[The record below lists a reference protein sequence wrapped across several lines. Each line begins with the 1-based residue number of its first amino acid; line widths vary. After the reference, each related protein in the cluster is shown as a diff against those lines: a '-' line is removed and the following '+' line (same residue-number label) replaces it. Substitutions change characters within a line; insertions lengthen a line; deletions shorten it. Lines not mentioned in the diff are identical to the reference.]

1 MYNGAVCG
9 SGVVNLSAVC
19 SSGQTVQ
26 WYASQTSTS
35 VLTTGTSYAPSITAT
50 TTYYVGCKDNTTTCE
65 TATNSRQAVVGT
77 VNPIPSSPSAGN
89 VSGGAVCGS
98 GVVNLSATC
107 STGQTVQWYASQ
119 TSTTVLS
126 TGTSYAPSIAAT
138 TTYYVGCKDNTTT
151 CETATNSRQAVVGT
165 VNPIPSAPSSGNVTN
180 GAVCGSG
187 VVNLTATCTTGQT
200 VQWYASQ
207 SSTSVL
213 TTGTSYAPS
222 ITATTTYYV
231 GCKDNTTTCET
242 ATGSRQGVIGT
253 VNPIPSAPSAN
264 NVVGASRCEAGVV
277 TLTATCSTG
286 QTVQWYASQSS
297 TSVLTTG
304 TSYAPSLT
312 ATTTY
317 YVGCKDNTTTCE
329 TTTGTRQSVVG
340 TVNPNLPAP
349 SSSNVQGGAV
359 CGSGVVNLSAVCS
372 SGQTVQW
379 YASQTSTSVLTTGTS
394 YAPSITATT
403 TYYVGCKDN
412 TTTCE
417 TATNS
422 RQAVVGTVN
431 PIPSSPSAGNVS
443 GGAVCGSGVV
453 NLSATC
459 STGQTVQW
467 YASQTSTTVLSTGT
481 SYAPSIAA
489 TTTYY
494 VGCKD
499 NTTTCETA
507 TNSRQA
513 VVGTVNP
520 IPSAPSSGNVTNGA
534 VCGSGVVNLTATCTT
549 GQTVQ
554 WYASQSST
562 SVLTTGTSYA
572 PSITATTTYLC
583 RM

>member
-1 MYNGAVCG
+1 
-9 SGVVNLSAVC
+9 
-19 SSGQTVQ
+19 
-26 WYASQTSTS
+26 
-35 VLTTGTSYAPSITAT
+35 LTTGTSYAPSITAT

-119 TSTTVLS
+119 TSTVVLS

-165 VNPIPSAPSSGNVTN
+165 VNPIPSAPSSSNVTN

-187 VVNLTATCTTGQT
+187 VVNLSATCSSGQT

-231 GCKDNTTTCET
+231 ACRDNTTNCET
-242 ATGSRQGVIGT
+242 ASGTRQAVIGT
-253 VNPIPSAPSAN
+253 VNPIPSAPIAN

-304 TSYAPSLT
+304 TSYSPSLT

-329 TTTGTRQSVVG
+329 TTSGTRQSVVG

-349 SSSNVQGGAV
+349 SSSNVQWR
-359 CGSGVVNLSAVCS
+359 SM
-372 SGQTVQW
+372 W
-379 YASQTSTSVLTTGTS
+379 
-394 YAPSITATT
+394 
-403 TYYVGCKDN
+403 
-412 TTTCE
+412 
-417 TATNS
+417 
-422 RQAVVGTVN
+422 
-431 PIPSSPSAGNVS
+431 
-443 GGAVCGSGVV
+443 
-453 NLSATC
+453 
-459 STGQTVQW
+459 
-467 YASQTSTTVLSTGT
+467 
-481 SYAPSIAA
+481 
-489 TTTYY
+489 
-494 VGCKD
+494 
-499 NTTTCETA
+499 
-507 TNSRQA
+507 
-513 VVGTVNP
+513 
-520 IPSAPSSGNVTNGA
+520 
-534 VCGSGVVNLTATCTT
+534 
-549 GQTVQ
+549 
-554 WYASQSST
+554 
-562 SVLTTGTSYA
+562 
-572 PSITATTTYLC
+572 
-583 RM
+583 

>member
-1 MYNGAVCG
+1 
-9 SGVVNLSAVC
+9 
-19 SSGQTVQ
+19 
-26 WYASQTSTS
+26 
-35 VLTTGTSYAPSITAT
+35 VLTTGTSYS
-50 TTYYVGCKDNTTTCE
+50 
-65 TATNSRQAVVGT
+65 
-77 VNPIPSSPSAGN
+77 
-89 VSGGAVCGS
+89 
-98 GVVNLSATC
+98 
-107 STGQTVQWYASQ
+107 
-119 TSTTVLS
+119 
-126 TGTSYAPSIAAT
+126 
-138 TTYYVGCKDNTTT
+138 
-151 CETATNSRQAVVGT
+151 
-165 VNPIPSAPSSGNVTN
+165 
-180 GAVCGSG
+180 
-187 VVNLTATCTTGQT
+187 
-200 VQWYASQ
+200 
-207 SSTSVL
+207 
-213 TTGTSYAPS
+213 
-222 ITATTTYYV
+222 
-231 GCKDNTTTCET
+231 
-242 ATGSRQGVIGT
+242 
-253 VNPIPSAPSAN
+253 
-264 NVVGASRCEAGVV
+264 
-277 TLTATCSTG
+277 
-286 QTVQWYASQSS
+286 
-297 TSVLTTG
+297 
-304 TSYAPSLT
+304 PSLT

-329 TTTGTRQSVVG
+329 TTSGTRQSVVG

-349 SSSNVQGGAV
+349 SSSSVQGGAV

-467 YASQTSTTVLSTGT
+467 YASQTSTVVLSTGT

-507 TNSRQA
+507 TNSRQS

-534 VCGSGVVNLTATCTT
+534 VCGSGVVNLTATCSS

-554 WYASQSST
+554 WYASQTST

-572 PSITATTTYLC
+572 PSITATTTYYVAC
-583 RM
+583 RDNTTNCETATGTRQGVIGTVNPIPSAPSSIM